1 MIPRWAGAAVRPQFS
16 QPEPAR
22 PDAAAVT
29 TAAAVAVAGSL
40 GLDAGNAGSR
50 AGMTTF
56 TRPPTVGTSASTGI
70 GHELAPR
77 FAEPCFDPV
86 INAEDG
92 GAGEGVG
99 VVGLPGKR
107 LPNLAR

>member
-1 MIPRWAGAAVRPQFS
+1 MWPQFS

-22 PDAAAVT
+22 RGQRSRSLP
-29 TAAAVAVAGSL
+29 AGRL

-56 TRPPTVGTSASTGI
+56 TRPPTAGTGASTGI

-77 FAEPCFDPV
+77 FAEPGFDLV
-86 INAEDG
+86 TSAEDG

-99 VVGLPGKR
+99 MGGLPGKR